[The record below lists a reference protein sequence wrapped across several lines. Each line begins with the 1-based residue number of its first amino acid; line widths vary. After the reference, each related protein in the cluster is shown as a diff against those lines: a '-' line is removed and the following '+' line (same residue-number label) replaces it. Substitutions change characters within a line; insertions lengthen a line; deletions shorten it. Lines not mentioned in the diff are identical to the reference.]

1 LSDRRGLAVSG
12 GVWVVGAVAV
22 VGCTWV
28 KGVRPERRARVVGF
42 LEVVPAA
49 RLLLGEVRV
58 L

>member
-1 LSDRRGLAVSG
+1 MSDWRGLSVSG

-22 VGCTWV
+22 VGCIWV
-28 KGVRPERRARVVGF
+28 KGVRPERRALVVGF

-49 RLLLGEVRV
+49 RLLLGEVMP